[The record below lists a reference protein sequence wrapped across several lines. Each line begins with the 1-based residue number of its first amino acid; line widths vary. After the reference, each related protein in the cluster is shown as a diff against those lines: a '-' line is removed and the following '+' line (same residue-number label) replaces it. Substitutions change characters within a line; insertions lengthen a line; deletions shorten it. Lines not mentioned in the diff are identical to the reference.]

1 MLFTQTLLSGIV
13 MGAIYG
19 LVSMSLSMV
28 YGVMKFTNF
37 AHGALLSLGLYA
49 TMTFVNLLGVD
60 AYFTAPLVIAFMFG
74 FGYLLGIVIE
84 KMLIKRKSTSGSST
98 WLLTVGISWVIINT
112 IQLIYGPD
120 NVMLKGL
127 LSNKTIKIGGAIINA
142 SRLVAAVAAVACFA
156 LVSILMNRLKFG
168 KAMRAVS
175 QDMDAARLMGI
186 NERQVFRISFGITA
200 ALAGIAGLLITPF
213 YYINPNA
220 GTVFQLKSFVIVVLG
235 GMGSIPGALVGGLL
249 IGLFEAFAALALNVT
264 YAQAIIYLL
273 FLVILLILPKGLM
286 GRE

>member
-1 MLFTQTLLSGIV
+1 MFLQTLLSGIV
-13 MGAIYG
+13 MGAVYG
-19 LVSMSLSMV
+19 LVAMSLSMV
-28 YGVMKFTNF
+28 YGVMKFSNF

-60 AYFTAPLVIAFMFG
+60 AYLSTPLVIVFMFI

-84 KMLIKRKSTSGSST
+84 KMVIKRNSTSGSNT
-98 WLLTVGISWVIINT
+98 WLLMVGISWVIINT

-120 NVMLKGL
+120 NVMLKGI
-127 LSNKTIKIGGAIINA
+127 LSNETVKIGGAIINA
-142 SRLVAAVAAVACFA
+142 SRVMAAVASVVCFL
-156 LVSILMNRLKFG
+156 LVSFLMNKLKFG

-200 ALAGIAGLLITPF
+200 ALAGVAAVLITPF

-220 GTVFQLKSFVIVVLG
+220 GQVFQLKSFVVVVLG
-235 GMGSIPGALVGGLL
+235 GMGSIPGALAGGLL
-249 IGLFEAFAALALNVT
+249 IGLFEAFASLALNVT

-273 FLVILLILPKGLM
+273 FLVILLVLPKGLM

>member
-1 MLFTQTLLSGIV
+1 MA
-13 MGAIYG
+13 AI
-19 LVSMSLSMV
+19 
-28 YGVMKFTNF
+28 
-37 AHGALLSLGLYA
+37 
-49 TMTFVNLLGVD
+49 
-60 AYFTAPLVIAFMFG
+60 
-74 FGYLLGIVIE
+74 
-84 KMLIKRKSTSGSST
+84 
-98 WLLTVGISWVIINT
+98 
-112 IQLIYGPD
+112 
-120 NVMLKGL
+120 
-127 LSNKTIKIGGAIINA
+127 
-142 SRLVAAVAAVACFA
+142 AAVACFA
-156 LVSILMNRLKFG
+156 LVSVLMNKLKFG

-235 GMGSIPGALVGGLL
+235 GMGYIPGALVGGLL

>member
-1 MLFTQTLLSGIV
+1 MFVQTLLSGVV

-19 LVSMSLSMV
+19 LVAMSLSMV

-37 AHGALLSLGLYA
+37 AHGALVSLGLYV
-49 TMTFVNLLGVD
+49 TLTIVNHLHID
-60 AYFTAPLVIAFMFG
+60 AYVSVPIVICVMFL
-74 FGYLLGIVIE
+74 FGYLLGMIIE

-112 IQLIYGPD
+112 LQLIFGPD
-120 NVMLKGL
+120 NIMLKGIF
-127 LSNKTIKIGGAIINA
+127 SSKTTKIFGAIINR
-142 SRLVAAVAAVACFA
+142 SRLVAAIVSVVCFI

-175 QDMDAARLMGI
+175 QDMDASRLMGI
-186 NERQVFRISFGITA
+186 NERKVFRISFGLTA
-200 ALAGIAGLLITPF
+200 AIAGISAVLISPF

-220 GTVFQLKSFVIVVLG
+220 GQVFQLKSFVIVVLG
-235 GMGSIPGALVGGLL
+235 GMGSIPGALLGGLL
-249 IGLFEAFAALALNVT
+249 IGVFEAFAALALNVT

-273 FLVILLILPKGLM
+273 FLVILLILPKGLL